1 MPNLGLGIG
10 LNVNTAIKFSKFS
23 AEYEAVLNL
32 AVSLNYT
39 LPSALE
45 QSLQNQLIVDL
56 KNNGL
61 WDKFDA
67 FYMFA
72 NSIYDSNYTYSGSAF
87 ARINWKNPTQNYGI
101 APSSPGVLPTI
112 TAAAGFTG
120 NGSTMGINLQ
130 FPANTGTNFA
140 SPNASFGVLLG
151 TVSIT
156 GNSPI
161 MGASGLTN
169 SYNRIRQNG
178 TSSVASNPFAAK
190 VINDN
195 DFIYLTRNGN
205 AVANAGQYVNG
216 IRTAPNGSAGSFIND
231 TLNFYVLRYGDTGS
245 GYGNSQVKIAFIGG
259 DISATTPINLPLT
272 FNTLLKDYITNLN
285 LISSF
290 ATYAAMA
297 KEMQYTV
304 L

>member
-1 MPNLGLGIG
+1 MKIGLGINLFNNQTLSSLG
-10 LNVNTAIKFSKFS
+10 
-23 AEYEAVLNL
+23 AEYQAILTVARTN
-32 AVSLNYT
+32 NYT
-39 LPSALE
+39 LPSPTE
-45 QSLQNQLIVDL
+45 QLLQDQLIVDL
-56 KNNGL
+56 KKNGL
-61 WDKFDA
+61 WAKFDA

-72 NSIYDSNYTYSGSAF
+72 NSIYDSNYIYSGSAF

-101 APSSPGVLPTI
+101 APSSPGILPTI

-140 SPNASFGVLLG
+140 SPNASFGIMLG
-151 TVSIT
+151 TVSTTT
-156 GNSPI
+156 GSPI
-161 MGASGLTN
+161 IGASGLTN
-169 SYNRIRQNG
+169 NYNRIRQNG

-216 IRTAPNGSAGSFIND
+216 IRTAPSGSAGSFIND

-245 GYGNSQVKIAFIGG
+245 GYSNSQVKIAFIGG

-272 FNTLLKDYITNLN
+272 FNTVLKDYITNLN